1 MCLGIK
7 VNKDKIGNLM
17 VYLSERISPIYHTQ
31 LIKLLY
37 LIDEEAVKDDGVP
50 VTWLDYNC
58 LLYTSDAADE

>member
-1 MCLGIK
+1 
-7 VNKDKIGNLM
+7 M

-50 VTWLDYNC
+50 VTWLDYKAWQYGPVAPDTYYITKVSHPNK
-58 LLYTSDAADE
+58 

>member
-50 VTWLDYNC
+50 VTWLDYKAWQYG
-58 LLYTSDAADE
+58 L